1 MKITQEEIEE
11 AAESFVYYQYAMY
24 GMQGM
29 PEDMVKDAARRML
42 DDDQQLQ
49 RFQEQVEDR
58 KAFEAVRPIMTLKKK
73 KISLEKF
80 RELQ

>member
-1 MKITQEEIEE
+1 M
-11 AAESFVYYQYAMY
+11 YYQYAMY

-58 KAFEAVRPIMTLKKK
+58 KAFEAVRPLMTLKKK

-80 RELQ
+80 RELK

>member
-1 MKITQEEIEE
+1 MISGVKLI
-11 AAESFVYYQYAMY
+11 AAIVLPS
-24 GMQGM
+24 
-29 PEDMVKDAARRML
+29 ARRML

-58 KAFEAVRPIMTLKKK
+58 KAFEAVRPLMTLKKK

-80 RELQ
+80 RELK